1 MGLAPLP
8 ESDTLGSFEPANST
22 HSPSKLIVLGLGN
35 PLLGDDGV
43 GWVVVQ
49 ALESQLEEADI
60 ETDLLAGGGLSLM
73 ERLVGYTAAIIVD
86 SIYTG
91 SAPPGTVRTF
101 PLEAL
106 ENPFAGHTGSA
117 HETNLLTALEMGR
130 SLGVALP
137 EQVMIVAIESPDIYD
152 FDDMLSP
159 VVAAAVPVACE
170 VVLRLKETLEK

>member
-1 MGLAPLP
+1 MDQP
-8 ESDTLGSFEPANST
+8 S
-22 HSPSKLIVLGLGN
+22 SPSLIVIGLGN

-43 GWVVVQ
+43 GWKVVEV
-49 ALESQLEEADI
+49 LNPQLARSGI

-73 ERLVGYTAAIIVD
+73 ERLIGYGKAIIVD

-91 SAPPGTVRTF
+91 HLPKGTVTVF

-106 ENPFAGHTGSA
+106 ENPFAGHSGSA
-117 HETNLLTALEMGR
+117 HETNLLTALEVGR

-152 FDDMLSP
+152 FDDKLSP
-159 VVAAAVPVACE
+159 TVAAAVPPAQDAVIQLIRQMPEIAF
-170 VVLRLKETLEK
+170 